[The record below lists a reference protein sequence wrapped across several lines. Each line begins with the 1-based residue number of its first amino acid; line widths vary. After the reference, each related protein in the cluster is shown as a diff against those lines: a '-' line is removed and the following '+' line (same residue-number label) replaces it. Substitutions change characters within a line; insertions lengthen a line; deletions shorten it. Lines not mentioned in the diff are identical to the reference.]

1 MEMKRHVLICLSI
14 SMLVGRGRSEV
25 VTLENEVGVNGLWNC
40 PGMIIERILKTRP
53 YIPVPHSSCH

>member
-25 VTLENEVGVNGLWNC
+25 VTLENEVGVNCLWNR
-40 PGMIIERILKTRP
+40 PGMIIERILKTHP
-53 YIPVPHSSCH
+53 FIPVPHSSRR